1 MKIPQAVPAMPSR
14 NITIPEFRQDTEG
27 VTFFIFVSPHVTYEN
42 VYLFE
47 IPHVNSVPETEVMPR
62 AVLMS

>member
-1 MKIPQAVPAMPSR
+1 MPSR

-27 VTFFIFVSPHVTYEN
+27 VTFFIFISPHVTYEI